1 MRSMTGYGRAEVV
14 HAGRKFSVELNSV
27 NRKQSDIVINL
38 PRDLAELESRI
49 RQTINENISRGRTN
63 ATIALHSSP
72 NGARN
77 LALDTELARSYHE
90 AMRAL
95 QKELNAPGEITIS
108 TILQAPGVMR
118 FPEQALNAE
127 EAWPAIDR
135 ALRGALSDLIKMRER
150 EGKHL
155 AKDLIHRLKAI
166 RRKLKEIH
174 AFHPDVVKRYRAVL
188 LDRIQ
193 KAGLPIASDD
203 ERLLKEISFF
213 ADRADVSEELTRLES
228 HLAQFAHH
236 LRSKEPVG
244 RTLEF
249 ITQEIFRELNT
260 LGAKAND
267 AAISQRVIGCK
278 AELEKIR
285 EQVQNLDEPIVRQAL
300 ADIFI
305 MPPDVEELRRRL
317 AKRGTE
323 TAPQIE
329 SRLATAMREM
339 ELWRDYRY
347 TIVSGSVEEDLGNV
361 RNIMSAET
369 FLSRRLTPN

>member
-1 MRSMTGYGRAEVV
+1 MTGYGRAEVV

-38 PRDLAELESRI
+38 PRDLAELEPGI

-118 FPEQALNAE
+118 FPEQTLNAE

-135 ALRGALSDLIKMRER
+135 ALRDALSDLIKMRER
-150 EGKHL
+150 EGM
-155 AKDLIHRLKAI
+155 
-166 RRKLKEIH
+166 RRKLNEIR

-249 ITQEIFRELNT
+249 ITQEMFRELNT

-267 AAISQRVIGCK
+267 AAISQRVIACK

-285 EQVQNLDEPIVRQAL
+285 EQAQNLE
-300 ADIFI
+300 
-305 MPPDVEELRRRL
+305 
-317 AKRGTE
+317 
-323 TAPQIE
+323 
-329 SRLATAMREM
+329 
-339 ELWRDYRY
+339 
-347 TIVSGSVEEDLGNV
+347 
-361 RNIMSAET
+361 
-369 FLSRRLTPN
+369 

>member
-1 MRSMTGYGRAEVV
+1 MTGYGRGETD
-14 HAGRKFSVELNSV
+14 HDGTKFTVELNSV
-27 NRKQSDIVINL
+27 NRKQSDVVVNL
-38 PRDLAELESRI
+38 PRDLIELEPRI

-63 ATIALHSSP
+63 ATVSLHSGS
-72 NGARN
+72 NGSRQ
-77 LALDTELARSYHE
+77 LALNTELARSYHD
-90 AMRAL
+90 AMRSL
-95 QKELNAPGEITIS
+95 QKELNAPGEITIA

-118 FPEQALNAE
+118 FPEEALNPE
-127 EAWPAIDR
+127 DTWPAVER
-135 ALRGALSDLIKMRER
+135 ALRAALADLIKMRER

-155 AKDLIHRLKAI
+155 GRDLIHRLKAI
-166 RRKLKEIH
+166 RKKLKEVRTL
-174 AFHPDVVKRYRAVL
+174 HPDVVKRYRTAL

-193 KAGLPIASDD
+193 RAGLPLPNED
-203 ERLLKEISFF
+203 ERVLKEITFF

-285 EQVQNLDEPIVRQAL
+285 EQIQNLE
-300 ADIFI
+300 
-305 MPPDVEELRRRL
+305 
-317 AKRGTE
+317 
-323 TAPQIE
+323 
-329 SRLATAMREM
+329 
-339 ELWRDYRY
+339 
-347 TIVSGSVEEDLGNV
+347 
-361 RNIMSAET
+361 
-369 FLSRRLTPN
+369 

>member
-1 MRSMTGYGRAEVV
+1 MTGYGRGEAD
-14 HAGRKFSVELNSV
+14 HDGKKISVELNSV
-27 NRKQSDIVINL
+27 NRKQSDVVINL
-38 PRDLAELESRI
+38 PRDLAELEPRI
-49 RQTINENISRGRTN
+49 RQTINESISRGRTN
-63 ATIALHSSP
+63 ATITLHSSA

-90 AMRAL
+90 AMRTL
-95 QKELNAPGEITIS
+95 QKELNAPGEITIG

-118 FPEQALNAE
+118 FPEQAVNAE
-127 EAWPAIDR
+127 DAWPAINR
-135 ALRGALSDLIKMRER
+135 ALHAALADLIKMRER

-166 RRKLKEIH
+166 RKKLKEVR
-174 AFHPDVVKRYRAVL
+174 AFHPDVVKRYRATL

-193 KAGLPIASDD
+193 KAGLPIANDD
-203 ERLLKEISFF
+203 ERLLKEVSFF

-236 LRSKEPVG
+236 LRRNEPVG

-267 AAISQRVIGCK
+267 AAISQRVVACK

-285 EQVQNLDEPIVRQAL
+285 EQIQNLE
-300 ADIFI
+300 
-305 MPPDVEELRRRL
+305 
-317 AKRGTE
+317 
-323 TAPQIE
+323 
-329 SRLATAMREM
+329 
-339 ELWRDYRY
+339 
-347 TIVSGSVEEDLGNV
+347 
-361 RNIMSAET
+361 
-369 FLSRRLTPN
+369 